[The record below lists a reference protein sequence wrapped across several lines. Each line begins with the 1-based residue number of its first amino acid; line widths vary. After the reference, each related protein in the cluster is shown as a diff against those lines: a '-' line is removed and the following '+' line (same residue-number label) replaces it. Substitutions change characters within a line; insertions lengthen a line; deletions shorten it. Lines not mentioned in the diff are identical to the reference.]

1 MLIPRALLAL
11 LCASCTSFAWA
22 SGPVLL
28 DFEDAACPQAQA
40 QCDVGDAYLSKGFA
54 LRVAPNV
61 DEPDAKGLV
70 SVGKA
75 WRFNLRGSQA
85 MSLSSCGGSVTL
97 MANDNSLFDA
107 VALGLAEMNGQ
118 GATVVAFAAAHEDG
132 SVAAYTAKLDGKAG
146 WQRVVL
152 PASFKR
158 LTALSWQQGDCVSN
172 PAHMFDQI
180 ELVSHAP

>member
-1 MLIPRALLAL
+1 MFHRRALLAL
-11 LCASCTSFAWA
+11 LCAACTSHVWSA
-22 SGPVLL
+22 GPVLL

-75 WRFNLRGSQA
+75 WRYNLRGSQA
-85 MSLSSCGGSVTL
+85 MSLSSCGSIVTL
-97 MANDNSLFDA
+97 MANDNSVFDA
-107 VALGLAEMNGQ
+107 VAIGLAEMNGQ
-118 GATVVAFAAAHEDG
+118 GAATVGFTATHEDG
-132 SVAAYTAKLDGKAG
+132 SVATHMARLDGKTG
-146 WQRVVL
+146 WQRVAL
-152 PASFKR
+152 PAAFKR

>member
-1 MLIPRALLAL
+1 
-11 LCASCTSFAWA
+11 
-22 SGPVLL
+22 
-28 DFEDAACPQAQA
+28 
-40 QCDVGDAYLSKGFA
+40 LSKGFA

-85 MSLSSCGGSVTL
+85 MSLSSCGASVTL
-97 MANDNSLFDA
+97 MANDNGVFDA
-107 VALGLAEMNGQ
+107 VAIGLAEMNGQ
-118 GATVVAFAAAHEDG
+118 GAATVEFSATREDG
-132 SVAAYTAKLDGKAG
+132 STAAHTAKLDGKAG
-146 WQRVVL
+146 WQRVAL
-152 PASFKR
+152 PSAFKH